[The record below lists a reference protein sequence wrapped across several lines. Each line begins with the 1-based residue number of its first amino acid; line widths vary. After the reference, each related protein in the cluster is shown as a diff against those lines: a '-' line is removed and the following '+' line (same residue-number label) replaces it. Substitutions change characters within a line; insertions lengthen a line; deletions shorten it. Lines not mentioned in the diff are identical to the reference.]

1 MIITQEL
8 FLLFEK
14 LVCFFN
20 IYQTY
25 FVRIFR
31 DRFDNTSE
39 LLFGVFGAFGAC
51 NCSADVMDCV
61 GHTLLLAEQTEEYSL
76 LLGGIESKL
85 SSDAIGCSGTA

>member
-1 MIITQEL
+1 MLKTILGIGDKMGVLCHCCMI
-8 FLLFEK
+8 FL
-14 LVCFFN
+14 
-20 IYQTY
+20 ISGS
-25 FVRIFR
+25 
-31 DRFDNTSE
+31 TSMVIWGF
-39 LLFGVFGAFGAC
+39 FGVFGGVGAC